1 MITLKHAAL
10 AAVAASFTI
19 AAPVLADEMKPGMMV
34 MATADGKVMTMPM
47 PSKDMVDAMR
57 KNAQEMGTDM
67 ALFVW
72 GSKVYLVKNEKMPDG
87 KMSFDYW
94 GLHGTR

>member
-1 MITLKHAAL
+1 MLTLKYAAL

-47 PSKDMVDAMR
+47 PSPNYARSWLICFGRRDVLAFR
-57 KNAQEMGTDM
+57 
-67 ALFVW
+67 V
-72 GSKVYLVKNEKMPDG
+72 
-87 KMSFDYW
+87 
-94 GLHGTR
+94 